1 MTRQWLPKKN
11 EFVILDTNIV
21 IHLRQRNDYRAQC
34 TGVIDRIIAN
44 GAKLIIPQIV
54 ECELIRNARD
64 IKEFDDTLKFIK
76 QFIRWKTTSE
86 VIDTACRIQ
95 ALYCWNDGTK
105 NHGQKDIFNDMIVG
119 ATAGHQE
126 IQTKKKT
133 YILSCNQDFLSPYFE
148 ECHRYAMRSTDG
160 MRSSYL
166 HYYRPKKN
174 ITRRDWRHYQAS
186 LIPSV
191 T

>member
-1 MTRQWLPKKN
+1 MTRQWLPTRN
-11 EFVILDTNIV
+11 EFVILDTNII
-21 IHLRQRNDYRAQC
+21 IHLRQKNEYRTQC
-34 TGVIDRIIAN
+34 TSIIDKIIGN
-44 GAKLIIPQIV
+44 GTKLIIPQIV
-54 ECELIRNARD
+54 ECELTRNARD
-64 IKEFDDTLKFIK
+64 VKEFNETRKFV
-76 QFIRWKTTSE
+76 QQYLQWPTTAD

-119 ATAGHQE
+119 AIAGYHE
-126 IQTKKKT
+126 IKTRKHT

-148 ECHRYAMRSTDG
+148 ECHRYAMRSSDN

-174 ITRRDWRHYQAS
+174 ITRRDWNHYQTFADS
-186 LIPSV
+186 
-191 T
+191 